1 MTTALDLARDESV
14 DRFRD
19 WLKARHLPPTPQR
32 LAIAAVVLGAERA
45 LSAEDVV
52 DRLRAKGPAPGT
64 ATVYRTLD
72 ALIDCG
78 LLTEAADRRE
88 GFRRFQPIRDDIS
101 SNELL
106 CTTCGGVTRVNDD
119 TVATRARTLARANDF
134 VAVRHR
140 LVVYGMCASCCAKR
154 QASADANRNAIPAAE
169 AR

>member
-1 MTTALDLARDESV
+1 MTTGLDLAREESV

-19 WLKARHLPPTPQR
+19 WLKARHLPATPQR
-32 LAIAAVVLGAERA
+32 LAIAAVVLGAERP

-72 ALIDCG
+72 ALVDCG
-78 LLTEAADRRE
+78 LLTVSQDPRE
-88 GFRRFQPIRDDIS
+88 GFRRFQPLRDDVS

-106 CTTCGGVTRVNDD
+106 CTACGSVTRLADEV
-119 TVATRARTLARANDF
+119 VATRTRSLARANNF

-140 LVVYGMCASCCAKR
+140 LVVYGMCAACVAR
-154 QASADANRNAIPAAE
+154 RAAGDAGLTHATRK